1 MGLTRGLAL
10 LLLCASVWLSS
21 AGVRAAPPTE
31 DGTSGPSGPAPAAPP
46 DQADPGAEPSA
57 EPSAEAKQAAEH
69 AAEQRA
75 AKVARVRL
83 RAAGITNLVAG
94 RLDPAVDVSELLTIN
109 LVDPDLGDE
118 LRAVLASIY
127 ATRIA
132 SEAQA
137 RQAAEQQGK
146 HNKRGPPPIELPP
159 EPALAGPDADPLT
172 RARSELARAY
182 WQFLTLPAERR
193 AELVAEHAEHQA
205 LIAHNLEAEANAK
218 ARLARLT
225 QQARWFKG
233 LIEGDLDLAVDPVPL
248 LRLDLSKP
256 NELATN
262 DRLARALGHGEPE
275 PAPATDEP
283 TDPNS
288 EQAPDPGQTDP
299 GPARAQPD
307 QPPNSP
313 ETEAS
318 EPPDPTKPWEPDAKL
333 AAATAAAEAELDAQR
348 LRFLALSTDER
359 RALLD
364 RHAARQREALEAK
377 AVAEELAAAE
387 ELVPE
392 VEEELNL
399 AEDKAEKA
407 KRERMAAQAA
417 ASQARSEALRRI
429 AEERA
434 RLLGVKEA
442 HAIYEVELA
451 KRAKDTLAAHEVAL
465 EWDRR
470 VAELATE
477 IASDTRA
484 TTSDGMYAD
493 LREALADAR
502 DRLRETLKLIADRDS
517 GVAPVGEPLAGLPQ
531 DVDRSDLSELRAEL
545 EASEAALREL
555 EREALWE
562 SADSGRDDIVMLNH
576 ARLTLLDLGSGDLRS
591 RMTGFGQDGVEQVK
605 REIDQIGLELR
616 YRIQALPR
624 LARGL
629 IAQLES
635 SPLPLIFSGIKLG
648 FLLLLFRY
656 WRRRAEPT
664 LERMRDGLLARED
677 GNPRV
682 NASAALGVWYF
693 SRIRKP
699 LELLLLFSVIYRIV
713 PTGTEVLELEV
724 VWLVVLWLLVGSAVI
739 LLVDAVAAHENL
751 VHGRASNVTAR
762 LRIRSLRLVGLT
774 VVWTG
779 LVLSLTEQVV
789 GLGAIHNWVGTLCW
803 IAAIPIL
810 LVLIRWWRE
819 HAFRRFKDDPEM
831 PNNALVR
838 WIRANTTGWTSFP
851 TAAIAGGYLFSR
863 GLARWLL
870 RRATALETTRRL
882 LAWMFRREV
891 ARQATARREDEQ
903 AVRPL
908 DVADYTNLDPGK
920 IVEVEQLSEDMAEIA
935 SDILD
940 EITELVVAHRGTLS
954 AVIGERGAGKSMFLR
969 RLEAAFVR
977 EAQDFSQAPNDM
989 TGGAGEAGQP
999 SSVERHAEFGQL
1011 TIRRIQCPPGG
1022 FDELQRAVAV
1032 SIGLEP
1038 DTPAERVIA
1047 ALSEQTPLVFL
1058 IDDVHRLVR
1067 PAIGGLEGLDRFT
1080 DFAREV
1086 GGDAS
1091 WVATIGAAAWQYVSR
1106 SRGDRVFFDQVLK
1119 LPRWNEQQI
1128 GELIR
1133 ERSQSAAIDP
1143 SFDEIVIPR
1152 QYDVTTTPT
1161 RPGVGKPAEIEDEL
1175 AESSEFSGRPTDR
1188 ERAEVGFYRI
1198 LWDHAKGNPAVAL
1211 HFWRESLC
1219 VVTSPDGESVIK
1231 VRLFKE
1237 PPAAALDEVAA
1248 TLHFVLR
1255 GVVQLGVASPEDLV
1269 ACTQLPPADVSDALR
1284 FAVARGWVDRFG
1296 ERGDRFCVTWH
1307 WYRAITDMLRRQHL
1321 LEI

>member
-1 MGLTRGLAL
+1 M
-10 LLLCASVWLSS
+10 V
-21 AGVRAAPPTE
+21 E
-31 DGTSGPSGPAPAAPP
+31 
-46 DQADPGAEPSA
+46 
-57 EPSAEAKQAAEH
+57 
-69 AAEQRA
+69 
-75 AKVARVRL
+75 
-83 RAAGITNLVAG
+83 G

-118 LRAVLASIY
+118 LRVVLASIY
-127 ATRIA
+127 ATRVA

-137 RQAAEQQGK
+137 QEAAEQDGK
-146 HNKRGPPPIELPP
+146 RKKNEPKIELPP
-159 EPALAGPDADPLT
+159 EPRLAGPDADPLT
-172 RARSELARAY
+172 RARSELALAY

-193 AELVAEHAEHQA
+193 AELLAQHAEHQA
-205 LIAHNLEAEANAK
+205 MIAQNREAKTRAEARLVRLSNQAK
-218 ARLARLT
+218 
-225 QQARWFKG
+225 WFKG
-233 LIEGDLDLAVDPVPL
+233 LIEGDLDVAVDPVPL

-256 NELATN
+256 NELATD
-262 DRLARALGHGEPE
+262 DRLARALGYGEL
-275 PAPATDEP
+275 EP
-283 TDPNS
+283 TS
-288 EQAPDPGQTDP
+288 AAPGPDQPQTDP
-299 GPARAQPD
+299 KPDQPQPD
-307 QPPNSP
+307 QPS
-313 ETEAS
+313 ETAPSDVEPSDVEPS
-318 EPPDPTKPWEPDAKL
+318 ERPDPTKPWEPSEAL
-333 AAATAAAEAELDAQR
+333 AAATAAAEADLDAQR

-364 RHAARQREALEAK
+364 LHAKRQREADQAK
-377 AVAEELAAAE
+377 AAAESLAAAE

-392 VEEELNL
+392 VEADLNL

-407 KRERMAAQAA
+407 KRERMAAQEA

-470 VAELATE
+470 VTELALESPTDSRE
-477 IASDTRA
+477 AN
-484 TTSDGMYAD
+484 SDGMYSD
-493 LREALADAR
+493 LREALGDAR
-502 DRLRETLKLIADRDS
+502 DRLRDTLKLIANSDS

-545 EASEAALREL
+545 EASEAALREI

-562 SADSGRDDIVMLNH
+562 SAHSGRDDIVMLNR
-576 ARLTLLDLGSGDLRS
+576 ARLTLLDLGSSDLRS

-629 IAQLES
+629 FAQLES
-635 SPLPLIFSGIKLG
+635 SPLPLIFSAIKLG

-664 LERMRDGLLARED
+664 LDRMRDGFLAREE
-677 GNPRV
+677 GNPRI
-682 NASAALGVWYF
+682 NAALALGVWYF

-699 LELLLLFSVIYRIV
+699 LELLLLFGVMYRIV
-713 PTGTEVLELEV
+713 PTDSEMLELEV
-724 VWLVVLWLLVGSAVI
+724 AWLVILWLLLGSAVI

-762 LRIRSLRLVGLT
+762 LRIKSLRLVGLT
-774 VVWTG
+774 IVWTG
-779 LVLSLTEQVV
+779 LVLSLTEQIV
-789 GLGAIHNWVGTLCW
+789 GLGAIHKWVGTLVW

-819 HAFRRFKDDPEM
+819 HAFRRFKDDPDM
-831 PNNALVR
+831 PDNALVR

-851 TAAIAGGYLFSR
+851 TAAIAGGYLFGR
-863 GLARWLL
+863 GLMRWLL
-870 RRATALETTRRL
+870 RRATALEATRRL

-903 AVRPL
+903 PVRPL
-908 DVADYTNLDPGK
+908 APRDYAKLDPGK
-920 IVEVEQLSEDMAEIA
+920 IVEVEQLSPDMEAIA

-954 AVIGERGAGKSMFLR
+954 AVIGERGSGKSMFLR
-969 RLEAAFVR
+969 RLEAAFIR
-977 EAQDFSQAPNDM
+977 EAQDFAQAPDADADASEDAE
-989 TGGAGEAGQP
+989 AGEDADA
-999 SSVERHAEFGQL
+999 SEDADADANTDAADKAAKARRHAEFGRL
-1011 TIRRIQCPPGG
+1011 TIRRIQCPTGG
-1022 FDELQRAVAV
+1022 FTQLQRAIAKSV
-1032 SIGLEP
+1032 GLDP
-1038 DTPAERVIA
+1038 DTPAKRLIA
-1047 ALSEQTPLVFL
+1047 ALAEQTPLVFL

-1106 SRGDRVFFDQVLK
+1106 SRGERVFFDQVLK

-1133 ERSQSAAIDP
+1133 ARSEAAALDP

-1161 RPGVGKPAEIEDEL
+1161 RPALGRASEAGDEGGE
-1175 AESSEFSGRPTDR
+1175 ASEVSEFSGRPTDR

-1219 VVTSPDGESVIK
+1219 VVSSAEGASEVK
-1231 VRLFKE
+1231 VRLFTE
-1237 PPAAALDEVAA
+1237 PPAAALDEVSA

-1255 GVVQLGVASPEDLV
+1255 GVVQLGIASPEDLV

-1284 FAVARGWVDRFG
+1284 FAVARGWVDRVG
-1296 ERGDRFCVTWH
+1296 KRGDRFCVTWH